1 MPPFARG
8 CKLSPVV
15 EPGDVRIGDDDR
27 QRVIDALSRH
37 TGEGRLT
44 LDEFAELVG
53 RVYAA
58 RTRRDL
64 DEVVAGLPDAV
75 NVRRPATAVDAAAG
89 GMAAGD
95 TAAGDPAARPAAADG
110 ANASPEAT
118 PSAPRRRFVAI
129 MSGTAARGRWRAP
142 DTITAFAFWGHVKV
156 DLRQALI
163 DERVVEVTAWAIMG
177 SVEVVVPDGI
187 PVELDG
193 MVVMGGSSDDTQ
205 RSKVAPLPHAPLIRV
220 HARGLWGGVTAR
232 TSRRR
237 SRSSGHKHRHTRDRD
252 LVSGYLD
259 GHIDDIRESAR
270 EALRSLQTSLP
281 PPPAP
286 GPAFARH
293 RERAGRSDR
302 DRWWE
307 PPSPPAPGTP
317 LDLRDYLPRFLTEER
332 RPDPDERTNGQTASA
347 PPADDSRLPQGTL
360 TILVTDM
367 VGSTELAERLG
378 DQKWWEILQAHN
390 AFVRAQIEGHGG
402 VEVKAQGDGFLAV
415 FASARQAIL
424 AALAIQRA
432 AARHSAENPP
442 QRIDLR
448 IGLHTGETVES
459 DGDVFGQNV
468 ILAVRIADAAGPGDV
483 LVSGLTHDLTA
494 AAGDLRFGPGEEV
507 SLKGF
512 SVPWRVHRVAW
523 A

>member
-1 MPPFARG
+1 MFARG

-15 EPGDVRIGDDDR
+15 ESGDVRIGDDDR

-37 TGEGRLT
+37 TGQGRLT

-64 DEVVAGLPDAV
+64 DEVLAGLPEDV
-75 NVRRPATAVDAAAG
+75 DVRP
-89 GMAAGD
+89 
-95 TAAGDPAARPAAADG
+95 PAAARQAVTGPAGGDG
-110 ANASPEAT
+110 SVAPRVTT
-118 PSAPRRRFVAI
+118 PVAPRRRFVAI
-129 MSGTAARGRWRAP
+129 MCGTAARGRWRAP
-142 DTITAFAFWGHVKV
+142 GRITAFAFWGGVKV
-156 DLRQALI
+156 DLRQAVI

-177 SVEVVVPDGI
+177 SVDVVVPDGI
-187 PVELDG
+187 PVDLDG
-193 MVVMGGSSDDTQ
+193 MVLMGGSSDQTH
-205 RSKVAPLPHAPLIRV
+205 RSNVAPLPHAPLIRV

-237 SRSSGHKHRHTRDRD
+237 SRSSGHRHKHRHHHD
-252 LVSGYLD
+252 LVSDYLD
-259 GHIDDIRESAR
+259 GHVDDLREKAR
-270 EALRSLQTSLP
+270 EALRSLQASP
-281 PPPAP
+281 PPPPPPMAP
-286 GPAFARH
+286 RQ
-293 RERAGRSDR
+293 RERAPRTDGGRWSQ
-302 DRWWE
+302 
-307 PPSPPAPGTP
+307 PPSPPGPPGPP
-317 LDLRDYLPRFLTEER
+317 LDLRDLLPRFLTEER
-332 RPDPDERTNGQTASA
+332 TTGPDPRTNGQTASA
-347 PPADDSRLPQGTL
+347 PPADDSRLPRGTL

-378 DQKWWEILQAHN
+378 DTRWWEILQAHN
-390 AFVRAQIEGHGG
+390 ALVRAQIENYGG
-402 VEVKAQGDGFLAV
+402 IEVKAQGDGFLVV

-424 AALAIQRA
+424 AAVAIQQA
-432 AARHSAENPP
+432 AARHSAENPS
-442 QRIDLR
+442 QRIELR

>member
-1 MPPFARG
+1 
-8 CKLSPVV
+8 VV
-15 EPGDVRIGDDDR
+15 ESGDVRIGDDDR

-37 TGEGRLT
+37 TGRGRLT
-44 LDEFAELVG
+44 LDEFAELAG

-64 DEVVAGLPDAV
+64 DEVLAGLPDDV
-75 NVRRPATAVDAAAG
+75 DIRPPIAASDAATGRAG
-89 GMAAGD
+89 GTD
-95 TAAGDPAARPAAADG
+95 S
-110 ANASPEAT
+110 SPPETT
-118 PSAPRRRFVAI
+118 PSSPRRRFVAI
-129 MSGTAARGRWRAP
+129 MGGTAARGRWRAP
-142 DTITAFAFWGHVKV
+142 GRITAFAFWGHVKV

-187 PVELDG
+187 PVDLDG
-193 MVVMGGSSDDTQ
+193 MVLMGGSSDNTR
-205 RSKVAPLPHAPLIRV
+205 RSEVPPLPHAPLIRV

-237 SRSSGHKHRHTRDRD
+237 SRSSGHRHKHKHHHD
-252 LVSGYLD
+252 LVNGYLD
-259 GHIDDIRESAR
+259 GHVDDLREKAR
-270 EALRSLQTSLP
+270 EALRSLQASLP
-281 PPPAP
+281 PPPP
-286 GPAFARH
+286 PPMGPTPRQ
-293 RERAGRSDR
+293 RERAARTDGGQRSQ
-302 DRWWE
+302 
-307 PPSPPAPGTP
+307 PHSPPTPAAPP
-317 LDLRDYLPRFLTEER
+317 FDLRDFLPRFLTEER
-332 RPDPDERTNGQTASA
+332 TAGPDPRANGQTAPA
-347 PPADDSRLPQGTL
+347 RPADDSRLPRGTL

-367 VGSTELAERLG
+367 VGSTELAEQLG
-378 DQKWWEILQAHN
+378 DTRWWEILQAHN
-390 AFVRAQIEGHGG
+390 VLVRAQIEDHGG
-402 VEVKAQGDGFLAV
+402 IEVKAQGDGFLVV

-424 AALAIQRA
+424 AAVAIQQA
-432 AARHSAENPP
+432 AARHRAENPS
-442 QRIDLR
+442 QRIELR

-468 ILAVRIADAAGPGDV
+468 ILAVRIADVAAPGDV

-494 AAGDLRFGPGEEV
+494 AAGDLRFSAGEEV

>member
-1 MPPFARG
+1 
-8 CKLSPVV
+8 VV
-15 EPGDVRIGDDDR
+15 ESGDVRIGDDDR

-37 TGEGRLT
+37 TGQGRLT
-44 LDEFAELVG
+44 LDEFAELAG

-64 DEVVAGLPDAV
+64 DQVFAGLPDEV
-75 NVRRPATAVDAAAG
+75 DVRPPVAARDVATAPAG
-89 GMAAGD
+89 GASSSATGD
-95 TAAGDPAARPAAADG
+95 TTPA
-110 ANASPEAT
+110 
-118 PSAPRRRFVAI
+118 APRRRFVAI
-129 MSGTAARGRWRAP
+129 MGGTRTRGRWRAP
-142 DTITAFAFWGHVKV
+142 GRITAFAFWGGVKV
-156 DLRQALI
+156 DLRQAVI

-193 MVVMGGSSDDTQ
+193 MVLMGGSSDHTQ
-205 RSKVAPLPHAPLIRV
+205 RSQVPALPHAPLIRV

-237 SRSSGHKHRHTRDRD
+237 SRSSGHRHRHRHDHD

-259 GHIDDIRESAR
+259 GHIDDLRESAR
-270 EALRSLQTSLP
+270 EALRSLQASLP
-281 PPPAP
+281 PPPPPPVASAP
-286 GPAFARH
+286 PRQ
-293 RERAGRSDR
+293 RERATRTDGGRSSQ
-302 DRWWE
+302 
-307 PPSPPAPGTP
+307 PPPPPGPPGPP
-317 LDLRDYLPRFLTEER
+317 LDLRAFLPRFLTEER
-332 RPDPDERTNGQTASA
+332 TAEPDPRTNGQTASA
-347 PPADDSRLPQGTL
+347 SETARPADDGRLPRGTL

-367 VGSTELAERLG
+367 VGSTELAEQLG
-378 DQKWWEILQAHN
+378 DTRWWEILQAHN
-390 AFVRAQIEGHGG
+390 AFVRAQVEDHGG
-402 VEVKAQGDGFLAV
+402 IEVKAQGDGFLVV

-424 AALAIQRA
+424 AGVAIQQA
-432 AARHSAENPP
+432 AARYSAENPS
-442 QRIDLR
+442 QHIELR

-468 ILAVRIADAAGPGDV
+468 ILAVRIADAAAPGDV

-494 AAGDLRFGPGEEV
+494 SAGDLRFSPGEEV